1 MKKNWRTCQAWILAV
16 SLGVSSLSGLGWQT
30 EEAQAQDTLTAQE
43 EEQTPYWQREN
54 NAPLFYGAT
63 QITMPVGMMKE
74 FDIDDSRFR
83 LFARD
88 YEDGDLTP
96 QIECTGEVDP
106 MTVGDYELRYRVEDS
121 AGETVSLTV
130 PVHVRKWAE
139 YEDSASDKEYTVYL
153 KETEKPQESEA
164 PQISGEPQESEAPQI
179 SGEPQVSEEPQI
191 SGEPQVS
198 EEPQISREPQVSEE
212 PQISG
217 EPQVSE
223 EPQISGEPQVSE
235 EPQISGEPQVSEAP
249 QISGEPQVSEEPQ
262 ISGEPQVSETPQISD
277 GPQTSDEPQS
287 GESSLS
293 SRTGKQEI
301 VEKTVSGYRFTYQV
315 ERSIYELP
323 SDYYQWSRDVKRA
336 DKEDRQMLGIYLP
349 KGSSFTVSNHRTIHD
364 MRFDLLTNDS
374 ELDSNYWLDCGER
387 MAMTYTNEHDCS
399 SVPFAQTYHNSIY
412 SNSGDDWNQT
422 SLYDLEYDVD
432 TPALA
437 YYHYKDDE
445 QSFRQNWRDSGMDY
459 GVLEGEALTMLVPAA
474 DEPYMTG
481 VVHNNFKTLDS
492 YLEHYLSIVT
502 HYKKWLG
509 ISTKPQDVRDLCVD
523 SRTFIRADVHGAG
536 LAAYYSGQ
544 ESTSYPKSWI
554 SFNGA
559 NVKMFFE
566 MGWMELHEI
575 GHGYQGDFNGNGDM
589 NLGEVT
595 NNILAHYYQT
605 DKTLFPFDDCWIGGS
620 PKEIEG
626 KLFKNL
632 DSVDQFKDAYFET
645 RLYFFVQLFDHFEGV
660 DTYAKIRTW
669 HRHNT
674 TRTNGIGTQEIL
686 ARAMADIYHVNI
698 IPYLEAW
705 KIDVDSAWAEDIEVQ
720 GYPKLYMM
728 DQVLNEDGCEKI
740 REYRAAHPSY
750 EFHDYLTGEDV
761 NAEYSD
767 ATLVHQI
774 VTDQDIAKVIP
785 SGTESLTVQCQK
797 DDISAVAGQTARL
810 KGGNTTYTA
819 EIQSDGTAVFTGVRP
834 GIYQLQMPL
843 DYGLT
848 QSVPMICLEQTQS
861 GVHDKYSYKYKI
873 QMIEEKYSS
882 KQCGGIVSSLNS
894 LYREFNNNALFK
906 KSPYYKLDVRQK
918 FMSNFYQLPGELKQE
933 WKDRAAQVNPELNY
947 LEAPTSVTLTEKDEW
962 DKEYLKSYFREHVWY
977 LGREWNGEPDGN
989 LILSV
994 ESHSQEGNYMIPYEY
1009 TMSNGNE
1016 IYGYIEIQ
1024 YDTKEPEATPS
1035 KEPEQTQ
1042 PAQTG
1047 APVEPTPGVTEPSAS
1062 AMPSQTPDVTTAPA
1076 VSEPPAADKTNA
1088 PAATSTPDA
1097 TAQPQEPSPTT
1108 YPWMMPQPLPTEAPQ
1123 AEPIYD
1129 DDQDSIAVISGLRR
1143 IGRRKLRVRI
1153 STANATVTAY
1163 HKQSSGKKKVK
1174 AVCRGKQVTIT
1185 CKKNWK
1191 KGDVLVLIL
1200 KKDGYMTSRV
1210 KLKG

>member
-1 MKKNWRTCQAWILAV
+1 MKKRWRTCQAWILAV

-30 EEAQAQDTLTAQE
+30 EEAQAQDTLTTQA

-54 NAPLFYGAT
+54 NAPIFYGAT
-63 QITMPVGMMKE
+63 QITMPVGMMTE
-74 FDIDDSRFR
+74 FDVEDSRFR

-96 QIECTGEVDP
+96 QIECIGEVDP
-106 MTVGDYELRYRVEDS
+106 MTVGDYELQYRVADS

-130 PVHVRKWAE
+130 PVHVRDWAE
-139 YEDSASDKEYTVYL
+139 YEDSSSDKEYTVYV
-153 KETEKPQESEA
+153 KETDIPQESEA
-164 PQISGEPQESEAPQI
+164 PQISENPQESEEPQV
-179 SGEPQVSEEPQI
+179 SENPQVSEDPQVSEEPQA
-191 SGEPQVS
+191 SQ
-198 EEPQISREPQVSEE
+198 
-212 PQISG
+212 
-217 EPQVSE
+217 
-223 EPQISGEPQVSE
+223 
-235 EPQISGEPQVSEAP
+235 
-249 QISGEPQVSEEPQ
+249 
-262 ISGEPQVSETPQISD
+262 T
-277 GPQTSDEPQS
+277 PQTSDEPQTS
-287 GESSLS
+287 EDPQF
-293 SRTGKQEI
+293 SRTGEQEI

-315 ERSIYELP
+315 ERTFYELP
-323 SDYYQWSRDVKRA
+323 SDYYQWSRNVKRA

-349 KGSSFTVSNHRTIHD
+349 EGSSFTVSNHRTSHD
-364 MRFDLLTNDS
+364 IRFDLLTNDS
-374 ELDSNYWLDCGER
+374 ELDSNYWLNRSETT
-387 MAMTYTNEHDCS
+387 AMTYTNDHDCS
-399 SVPFAQTYHNSIY
+399 SVPFAQTYHCSTY

-509 ISTKPQDVRDLCVD
+509 LSTKPEDVRDLCVD

-536 LAAYYSGQ
+536 LAAYYAGM
-544 ESTSYPKSWI
+544 ESTSYHKNWI

-559 NVKMFFE
+559 SLKMFFE

-575 GHGYQGDFNGNGDM
+575 GHGYQGDFNGNGKM

-632 DSVDQFKDAYFET
+632 DSVDQFSDSYFET

-660 DTYAKIRTW
+660 DTYAKVRTW

-674 TRTNGIGTQEIL
+674 THTNGIGTQEIL

-705 KIDVDSAWAEDIEVQ
+705 KIDVDSTWAEDIEVQ

-774 VTDQDIAKVIP
+774 VSDQDIAKVMP

-797 DDISAVAGQTARL
+797 DDLSVLEGQTARL
-810 KGGNTTYTA
+810 KGGNANYTA
-819 EIQSDGTAVFTGVRP
+819 EIQSDGTAVFAGVRP
-834 GIYQLQMPL
+834 GMYQLQMPP

-848 QSVPMICLEQTQS
+848 QSAPVICLEQTQD
-861 GVHDKYSYKYKI
+861 GVHDKYTYKYKT

-882 KQCGGIVSSLNS
+882 KQCGGIVNSLNN

-906 KSPYYKLDVRQK
+906 KSSYYKLDVRQK

-933 WKDRAAQVNPELNY
+933 WKDRAAQVNSELNY
-947 LEAPTSVTLTEKDEW
+947 LEAPTSITLTRKEEW
-962 DKEYLKSYFREHVWY
+962 DEANLKSYFREHVWY
-977 LGREWNGEPDGN
+977 RGREWTGEPDGN
-989 LILSV
+989 LVLTV
-994 ESHSQEGNYMIPYEY
+994 ESHSQDGSYMIPYEY

-1024 YDTKEPEATPS
+1024 YDTEEPEVTPS
-1035 KEPEQTQ
+1035 EEPEQTQ
-1042 PAQTG
+1042 PAQTI
-1047 APVEPTPGVTEPSAS
+1047 APVEPTPGVTEPSDS
-1062 AMPSQTPDVTTAPA
+1062 AMPSQTPDITKAPA
-1076 VSEPPAADKTNA
+1076 VSEPPAADQTNA

-1097 TAQPQEPSPTT
+1097 TPQPQEPSPTT
-1108 YPWMMPQPLPTEAPQ
+1108 YPWMQPQPLPTEEPQ
-1123 AEPIYD
+1123 AEPVYD
-1129 DDQDSIAVISGLRR
+1129 DDQDSIAVISGLRK
-1143 IGRRKLRVRI
+1143 IGKRKLRVRI

-1163 HKQSSGKKKVK
+1163 HKQPSGKKKVK

-1191 KGDVLVLIL
+1191 KGDTLVLIL
-1200 KKDGYMTSRV
+1200 KKDGYATSRV

>member
-30 EEAQAQDTLTAQE
+30 EEAQAQDTLTAQG

-74 FDIDDSRFR
+74 FDVEDSRFR

-164 PQISGEPQESEAPQI
+164 PQISGEPQ
-179 SGEPQVSEEPQI
+179 VSEEPQI

-223 EPQISGEPQVSE
+223 
-235 EPQISGEPQVSEAP
+235 
-249 QISGEPQVSEEPQ
+249 
-262 ISGEPQVSETPQISD
+262 TPQISD
-277 GPQTSDEPQS
+277 GPQS
-287 GESSLS
+287 GEDSPSSHA
-293 SRTGKQEI
+293 GKQDI

-315 ERSIYELP
+315 ERTIYELP
-323 SDYYQWSRDVKRA
+323 SDYYQWSRGVKRA

-374 ELDSNYWLDCGER
+374 ELDSNYWLNRDEQA
-387 MAMTYTNEHDCS
+387 AMTYTNEHDCS

-412 SNSGDDWNQT
+412 SNSNDDWNQT

-445 QSFRQNWRDSGMDY
+445 QSFRQEWRDSGMDY

-474 DEPYMTG
+474 DERYMTG

-575 GHGYQGDFNGNGDM
+575 GHGYQGDFNGNDNM
-589 NLGEVT
+589 NLVDVT

-626 KLFKNL
+626 KLFQNL
-632 DSVDQFKDAYFET
+632 DSVDQFKDSYFET

-774 VTDQDIAKVIP
+774 VTDQDITKVIP

-994 ESHSQEGNYMIPYEY
+994 ESHSQEGSYMIPYEY

-1042 PAQTG
+1042 PAQTT
-1047 APVEPTPGVTEPSAS
+1047 APVEPTPGVTEPSDS
-1062 AMPSQTPDVTTAPA
+1062 TMPSQTPDVTTAPA
-1076 VSEPPAADKTNA
+1076 VSEPPAADQTNA

-1097 TAQPQEPSPTT
+1097 TGQPQEPSPTT

-1143 IGRRKLRVRI
+1143 IGRRKLKVRI

>member
-164 PQISGEPQESEAPQI
+164 PQISGEPQ
-179 SGEPQVSEEPQI
+179 
-191 SGEPQVS
+191 
-198 EEPQISREPQVSEE
+198 
-212 PQISG
+212 
-217 EPQVSE
+217 
-223 EPQISGEPQVSE
+223 
-235 EPQISGEPQVSEAP
+235 VSEAP

-315 ERSIYELP
+315 ERTIYELP
-323 SDYYQWSRDVKRA
+323 SDFYQWSRDVKRA

-349 KGSSFTVSNHRTIHD
+349 KGSSFTVSNHRTSHD
-364 MRFDLLTNDS
+364 IRFDLLTNDS

-481 VVHNNFKTLDS
+481 VVHNNFKTLDA

-509 ISTKPQDVRDLCVD
+509 ISTKPEDVRDLCVD

-536 LAAYYSGQ
+536 LAAYYSGM

-575 GHGYQGDFNGNGDM
+575 GHGYQGDFNGNGGMD
-589 NLGEVT
+589 LGEVT

-626 KLFKNL
+626 KLFQNL

-660 DTYAKIRTW
+660 DTYAKVRTW

-728 DQVLNEDGCEKI
+728 DQVLDEDGCEKI

-761 NAEYSD
+761 AAEYTD

-797 DDISAVAGQTARL
+797 DDFSVAVGKTARL
-810 KGGNTTYTA
+810 KGGAANYTA
-819 EIQSDGTAVFTGVRP
+819 EIQSEGTAVFTGVRP

-994 ESHSQEGNYMIPYEY
+994 ESHSQEGSYMIPYEY

-1035 KEPEQTQ
+1035 QEPEQTQ
-1042 PAQTG
+1042 PARTL
-1047 APVEPTPGVTEPSAS
+1047 APVTPTPGVTEPAGSAI
-1062 AMPSQTPDVTTAPA
+1062 PSRKPDVTTAPA
-1076 VSEPPAADKTNA
+1076 VSEPPAADQTNA

-1143 IGRRKLRVRI
+1143 IGRRKLKVRI

>member
-164 PQISGEPQESEAPQI
+164 PQISGEPQVSEKPQI
-179 SGEPQVSEEPQI
+179 SENPQI
-191 SGEPQVS
+191 SQE
-198 EEPQISREPQVSEE
+198 
-212 PQISG
+212 
-217 EPQVSE
+217 
-223 EPQISGEPQVSE
+223 
-235 EPQISGEPQVSEAP
+235 
-249 QISGEPQVSEEPQ
+249 
-262 ISGEPQVSETPQISD
+262 
-277 GPQTSDEPQS
+277 PQTSDEPQS
-287 GESSLS
+287 GEDSPS
-293 SRTGKQEI
+293 SRAGKQDI

-315 ERSIYELP
+315 ERTIYELP
-323 SDYYQWSRDVKRA
+323 SDYYQWSRGVKRA

-374 ELDSNYWLDCGER
+374 ELDSNYWLNRDEQA
-387 MAMTYTNEHDCS
+387 AMTYTNEHDCS

-445 QSFRQNWRDSGMDY
+445 QSFRQEWRDSGMDY
-459 GVLEGEALTMLVPAA
+459 GVLEGEALTMLVPVA

-575 GHGYQGDFNGNGDM
+575 GHGYQVDFN
-589 NLGEVT
+589 
-595 NNILAHYYQT
+595 
-605 DKTLFPFDDCWIGGS
+605 
-620 PKEIEG
+620 
-626 KLFKNL
+626 
-632 DSVDQFKDAYFET
+632 
-645 RLYFFVQLFDHFEGV
+645 
-660 DTYAKIRTW
+660 
-669 HRHNT
+669 
-674 TRTNGIGTQEIL
+674 
-686 ARAMADIYHVNI
+686 
-698 IPYLEAW
+698 
-705 KIDVDSAWAEDIEVQ
+705 
-720 GYPKLYMM
+720 
-728 DQVLNEDGCEKI
+728 
-740 REYRAAHPSY
+740 
-750 EFHDYLTGEDV
+750 
-761 NAEYSD
+761 
-767 ATLVHQI
+767 
-774 VTDQDIAKVIP
+774 
-785 SGTESLTVQCQK
+785 
-797 DDISAVAGQTARL
+797 
-810 KGGNTTYTA
+810 
-819 EIQSDGTAVFTGVRP
+819 
-834 GIYQLQMPL
+834 
-843 DYGLT
+843 
-848 QSVPMICLEQTQS
+848 
-861 GVHDKYSYKYKI
+861 
-873 QMIEEKYSS
+873 
-882 KQCGGIVSSLNS
+882 
-894 LYREFNNNALFK
+894 
-906 KSPYYKLDVRQK
+906 
-918 FMSNFYQLPGELKQE
+918 
-933 WKDRAAQVNPELNY
+933 
-947 LEAPTSVTLTEKDEW
+947 
-962 DKEYLKSYFREHVWY
+962 
-977 LGREWNGEPDGN
+977 
-989 LILSV
+989 
-994 ESHSQEGNYMIPYEY
+994 
-1009 TMSNGNE
+1009 
-1016 IYGYIEIQ
+1016 
-1024 YDTKEPEATPS
+1024 
-1035 KEPEQTQ
+1035 
-1042 PAQTG
+1042 
-1047 APVEPTPGVTEPSAS
+1047 
-1062 AMPSQTPDVTTAPA
+1062 
-1076 VSEPPAADKTNA
+1076 
-1088 PAATSTPDA
+1088 
-1097 TAQPQEPSPTT
+1097 
-1108 YPWMMPQPLPTEAPQ
+1108 
-1123 AEPIYD
+1123 
-1129 DDQDSIAVISGLRR
+1129 
-1143 IGRRKLRVRI
+1143 
-1153 STANATVTAY
+1153 
-1163 HKQSSGKKKVK
+1163 
-1174 AVCRGKQVTIT
+1174 
-1185 CKKNWK
+1185 
-1191 KGDVLVLIL
+1191 
-1200 KKDGYMTSRV
+1200 
-1210 KLKG
+1210 

>member
-1 MKKNWRTCQAWILAV
+1 M
-16 SLGVSSLSGLGWQT
+16 
-30 EEAQAQDTLTAQE
+30 
-43 EEQTPYWQREN
+43 
-54 NAPLFYGAT
+54 
-63 QITMPVGMMKE
+63 
-74 FDIDDSRFR
+74 
-83 LFARD
+83 
-88 YEDGDLTP
+88 
-96 QIECTGEVDP
+96 
-106 MTVGDYELRYRVEDS
+106 
-121 AGETVSLTV
+121 
-130 PVHVRKWAE
+130 
-139 YEDSASDKEYTVYL
+139 
-153 KETEKPQESEA
+153 
-164 PQISGEPQESEAPQI
+164 
-179 SGEPQVSEEPQI
+179 
-191 SGEPQVS
+191 
-198 EEPQISREPQVSEE
+198 
-212 PQISG
+212 
-217 EPQVSE
+217 
-223 EPQISGEPQVSE
+223 
-235 EPQISGEPQVSEAP
+235 
-249 QISGEPQVSEEPQ
+249 
-262 ISGEPQVSETPQISD
+262 
-277 GPQTSDEPQS
+277 
-287 GESSLS
+287 
-293 SRTGKQEI
+293 
-301 VEKTVSGYRFTYQV
+301 
-315 ERSIYELP
+315 
-323 SDYYQWSRDVKRA
+323 
-336 DKEDRQMLGIYLP
+336 
-349 KGSSFTVSNHRTIHD
+349 
-364 MRFDLLTNDS
+364 
-374 ELDSNYWLDCGER
+374 
-387 MAMTYTNEHDCS
+387 
-399 SVPFAQTYHNSIY
+399 
-412 SNSGDDWNQT
+412 
-422 SLYDLEYDVD
+422 
-432 TPALA
+432 
-437 YYHYKDDE
+437 
-445 QSFRQNWRDSGMDY
+445 
-459 GVLEGEALTMLVPAA
+459 
-474 DEPYMTG
+474 
-481 VVHNNFKTLDS
+481 
-492 YLEHYLSIVT
+492 
-502 HYKKWLG
+502 
-509 ISTKPQDVRDLCVD
+509 
-523 SRTFIRADVHGAG
+523 
-536 LAAYYSGQ
+536 
-544 ESTSYPKSWI
+544 
-554 SFNGA
+554 
-559 NVKMFFE
+559 
-566 MGWMELHEI
+566 
-575 GHGYQGDFNGNGDM
+575 
-589 NLGEVT
+589 
-595 NNILAHYYQT
+595 
-605 DKTLFPFDDCWIGGS
+605 
-620 PKEIEG
+620 
-626 KLFKNL
+626 
-632 DSVDQFKDAYFET
+632 DQFKDAYFET

-705 KIDVDSAWAEDIEVQ
+705 KINVDSAWAEDIEVQ

-810 KGGNTTYTA
+810 KGGAANYTA

-894 LYREFNNNALFK
+894 LYREFNNNEFFK
-906 KSPYYKLDVRQK
+906 KSSYYKLDVRQK

-994 ESHSQEGNYMIPYEY
+994 ESHSQEGSYMIPYEY

-1024 YDTKEPEATPS
+1024 YDIKEPEATPS

-1143 IGRRKLRVRI
+1143 IGRRKLKVRI

>member
-164 PQISGEPQESEAPQI
+164 PQISGEPQ
-179 SGEPQVSEEPQI
+179 
-191 SGEPQVS
+191 VS
-198 EEPQISREPQVSEE
+198 EEPQISR
-212 PQISG
+212 
-217 EPQVSE
+217 
-223 EPQISGEPQVSE
+223 
-235 EPQISGEPQVSEAP
+235 
-249 QISGEPQVSEEPQ
+249 EPQVSEEPQ

-287 GESSLS
+287 GEDSLS

-315 ERSIYELP
+315 ERTIYELP
-323 SDYYQWSRDVKRA
+323 SDFYQWSRDVKRA

-349 KGSSFTVSNHRTIHD
+349 KGSSFTVSNYRTIHD

-481 VVHNNFKTLDS
+481 VVHNNFKTLDA

-509 ISTKPQDVRDLCVD
+509 ISTKPEDVRDLCVD

-536 LAAYYSGQ
+536 LAAYYSGM

-626 KLFKNL
+626 KLFQNL

-882 KQCGGIVSSLNS
+882 KQCGGIVASLKN
-894 LYREFNNNALFK
+894 LYREFNNNEFFK
-906 KSPYYKLDVRQK
+906 KSSYYKLDVRQK

-947 LEAPTSVTLTEKDEW
+947 LEAPTSITLTGKDEW
-962 DKEYLKSYFREHVWY
+962 NEANLKSYFREHVWY
-977 LGREWNGEPDGN
+977 RGREWIGDPDGN
-989 LILSV
+989 LILTV
-994 ESHSQEGNYMIPYEY
+994 ESHSQDGTYMIPYEY

-1024 YDTKEPEATPS
+1024 YDTKEPEVTPS
-1035 KEPEQTQ
+1035 EEPEQTQ

-1076 VSEPPAADKTNA
+1076 VSEPPAADQTNA

-1143 IGRRKLRVRI
+1143 IGRRKLKVRI

>member
-30 EEAQAQDTLTAQE
+30 EEAQAQDTLSAQG

-74 FDIDDSRFR
+74 FDVEDSRFR

-153 KETEKPQESEA
+153 KETEKPQESE
-164 PQISGEPQESEAPQI
+164 EPQI

-212 PQISG
+212 PQIS
-217 EPQVSE
+217 
-223 EPQISGEPQVSE
+223 
-235 EPQISGEPQVSEAP
+235 
-249 QISGEPQVSEEPQ
+249 
-262 ISGEPQVSETPQISD
+262 ETPQISD
-277 GPQTSDEPQS
+277 GPQS
-287 GESSLS
+287 GEDSPSSHA
-293 SRTGKQEI
+293 GKQDI

-315 ERSIYELP
+315 ERTIYELP
-323 SDYYQWSRDVKRA
+323 SDYYQWSRGVKRA

-374 ELDSNYWLDCGER
+374 ELDSNYWLNRDEQA
-387 MAMTYTNEHDCS
+387 AMTYTNEHDCS

-412 SNSGDDWNQT
+412 SNSNDDWNQT

-445 QSFRQNWRDSGMDY
+445 QSFRQEWRDSGMDY

-474 DEPYMTG
+474 DERYMTG

-575 GHGYQGDFNGNGDM
+575 GHGYQGDFNGNDNM
-589 NLGEVT
+589 NLVDVT

-632 DSVDQFKDAYFET
+632 DSVDQFKDSYFET

-686 ARAMADIYHVNI
+686 TRAMADIYHVNI

-774 VTDQDIAKVIP
+774 VTDQDITKVIP

-797 DDISAVAGQTARL
+797 DDISAVAGQTAKL

-834 GIYQLQMPL
+834 GIYQLLMPL

-848 QSVPMICLEQTQS
+848 QTAPMISMEQTQD
-861 GVHDKYSYKYKI
+861 GVHEVCTYAYKNKG
-873 QMIEEKYSS
+873 IEEKYSS
-882 KQCGGIVSSLNS
+882 KQCGGIVASLKN
-894 LYREFNNNALFK
+894 LYREFNNNEFFK
-906 KSPYYKLDVRQK
+906 KSSYYKLDVRQK

-947 LEAPTSVTLTEKDEW
+947 LEAPTSITLTGKDEW
-962 DKEYLKSYFREHVWY
+962 NEANLKSYFREHVWY
-977 LGREWNGEPDGN
+977 RGREWIGDPDGN
-989 LILSV
+989 LILTV
-994 ESHSQEGNYMIPYEY
+994 ESHSQDGTYMIPYEY
-1009 TMSNGNE
+1009 TMSNGND

-1024 YDTKEPEATPS
+1024 YDTKEPEVTPS
-1035 KEPEQTQ
+1035 EEPEQTQ

>member
-164 PQISGEPQESEAPQI
+164 PQISGEPQVSEEPQI

-223 EPQISGEPQVSE
+223 
-235 EPQISGEPQVSEAP
+235 
-249 QISGEPQVSEEPQ
+249 
-262 ISGEPQVSETPQISD
+262 TPQISD

-287 GESSLS
+287 GEDSLS

-315 ERSIYELP
+315 ERTIYELP
-323 SDYYQWSRDVKRA
+323 SDFYQWSRDVKRA

-349 KGSSFTVSNHRTIHD
+349 KGSSFTVSNYRTIHD

-481 VVHNNFKTLDS
+481 VVHNNFKTLDA

-509 ISTKPQDVRDLCVD
+509 ISTKPEDVRDLCVD

-536 LAAYYSGQ
+536 LAAYYSGM

-626 KLFKNL
+626 KLFQNL

-882 KQCGGIVSSLNS
+882 KQCGGIVASLKN
-894 LYREFNNNALFK
+894 LYREFNNNEFFK
-906 KSPYYKLDVRQK
+906 KSSYYKLDVRQK

-947 LEAPTSVTLTEKDEW
+947 LEAPTSITLTGKDEW
-962 DKEYLKSYFREHVWY
+962 NEANLKSYFREHVWY
-977 LGREWNGEPDGN
+977 RGREWIGDPDGN
-989 LILSV
+989 LILTV
-994 ESHSQEGNYMIPYEY
+994 ESHSQDGTYMIPYEY

-1024 YDTKEPEATPS
+1024 YDTKEPEVTPS
-1035 KEPEQTQ
+1035 EEPEQTQ

-1076 VSEPPAADKTNA
+1076 VSEPPAADQTNA

-1143 IGRRKLRVRI
+1143 IGRRKLKVRI